1 MKKPIKVML
10 IVAASLLAALV
21 VAIIL
26 VPVLFKERIVER
38 LRVELNDRI
47 DATVSVS
54 EIDLSL
60 LSTCPTLT
68 AS

>member
-21 VAIIL
+21 VALVL
-26 VPVLFKERIVER
+26 VPVLFKERNVER

-54 EIDLSL
+54 EIDVSL
-60 LSTCPTLT
+60 LSTFPTLT